1 MKSLST
7 FLITRG
13 VLALIVGIVAVAWP
27 GVRSQHTAAAP
38 DREQEPDRFGEQASA
53 DGFQDL
59 GRGLPAVGLDT
70 HRRDVVVQ

>member
-1 MKSLST
+1 MS
-7 FLITRG
+7 RCR
-13 VLALIVGIVAVAWP
+13 VVQ
-27 GVRSQHTAAAP
+27 SQHTAAAP

-70 HRRDVVVQ
+70 HGRDVVVQ

>member
-1 MKSLST
+1 M
-7 FLITRG
+7 
-13 VLALIVGIVAVAWP
+13 
-27 GVRSQHTAAAP
+27 AAAP

-70 HRRDVVVQ
+70 HAEASSFSDRARVPEGYTAS